1 MHVLVYTRTRKDN
14 SNVEFVSLDEM
25 LSRSDIITVH
35 CPLNEDSQKMFDED
49 TFAKCKE
56 GAYFINTARGGVIS
70 EAALVAALK
79 SGRLSGAAVD
89 VLDTEPMP
97 KDCPLLDAPNLTIT
111 PHVAW
116 TPKET
121 RARLLQITIDNLK
134 AYFAGHPQNVVK

>member
-1 MHVLVYTRTRKDN
+1 MITVFPLSVSYTHLDVYKRQDN

-97 KDCPLLDAPNLTIT
+97 KDCPLT
-111 PHVAW
+111 
-116 TPKET
+116 
-121 RARLLQITIDNLK
+121 
-134 AYFAGHPQNVVK
+134 

>member
-1 MHVLVYTRTRKDN
+1 
-14 SNVEFVSLDEM
+14 
-25 LSRSDIITVH
+25 
-35 CPLNEDSQKMFDED
+35 MFDED